1 MQFVRS
7 DACLMA
13 DGAGLIESTCI
24 QACVRSRLRACNKA
38 FVKTFFRALH
48 YASVGEFNL
57 MITNAFEYQSGHASL
72 RKRDPPYVQTCLKSL
87 AYTFS
92 CVGVLASFIIFK
104 RD

>member
-1 MQFVRS
+1 VAES
-7 DACLMA
+7 VSPCKSKC
-13 DGAGLIESTCI
+13 IEAYVC
-24 QACVRSRLRACNKA
+24 SRLRVCNEA

-57 MITNAFEYQSGHASL
+57 MITNAFEYQSGLASL

-87 AYTFS
+87 AYTFW